1 MLVFLSLSS
10 VCLDF
15 WFVATVRY
23 NIALYLQGFPDGSV
37 VKNLPA
43 KAGDMGSIPGSRRFP
58 GGENG
63 NPLQYSCLGN
73 PMERSLVEYSPGGH
87 RELDTSEHMYIH
99 G

>member
-58 GGENG
+58 GGGNG
-63 NPLQYSCLGN
+63 NPLLYSGLQKSTDRGN
-73 PMERSLVEYSPGGH
+73 
-87 RELDTSEHMYIH
+87 
-99 G
+99 